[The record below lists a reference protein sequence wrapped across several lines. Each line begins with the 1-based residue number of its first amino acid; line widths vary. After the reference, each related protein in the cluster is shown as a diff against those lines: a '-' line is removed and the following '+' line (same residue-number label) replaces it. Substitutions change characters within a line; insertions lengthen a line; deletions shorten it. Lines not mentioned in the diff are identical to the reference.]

1 MQKATPVN
9 EYIAKMDS
17 KKRVTLRNNRFEYY
31 QVTEYDDGT
40 ITLKPRDLTVPSQVS
55 EKTLTMMDSA
65 MDNYKTGNV
74 SGPVDLSTFDV

>member
-40 ITLKPRDLTVPSQVS
+40 ITLKPRELTP
-55 EKTLTMMDSA
+55 KFRKKL
-65 MDNYKTGNV
+65 
-74 SGPVDLSTFDV
+74 